1 MSRFERNGE
10 TYSLILSKDEAE
22 ILNNLTEQLLELLG
36 EGDYFHHSD
45 TQDPVAQLLAM
56 PTEIVPPEDP
66 VLKRLLPNAYADPE
80 AASDFRRYTE
90 PQLRSAIQKTL
101 RVMREELLK
110 IVEPREAEGAIS
122 PIDFDL
128 WLMGLNHLRLAFAV
142 RLEVDL
148 ESFEK
153 FELLTDEDPL
163 KPMYAVY
170 YWLGWLQEQL
180 LQLHI

>member
-1 MSRFERNGE
+1 MSRFERNGV
-10 TYSLILSKDEAE
+10 TYSLVLSKDEAE
-22 ILNNLTEQLLELLG
+22 ILKNLTEQLLELLG
-36 EGDYFHHSD
+36 EGDFFHHSD
-45 TQDPVAQLLAM
+45 IQDPLAQLLEM

-80 AASDFRRYTE
+80 AAADFRRYTE
-90 PQLRSAIQKTL
+90 PQLRGAIQKTL

-110 IVEPREAEGAIS
+110 IVEPGQEEGVIS

-128 WLMGLNHLRLAFAV
+128 WLLGLNHLRLAFAV

-153 FELLTDEDPL
+153 FELLADEDPL

-180 LQLHI
+180 LQLQL